1 MEDLGLEGRKK
12 GEGDRKKGEGDRK
25 EGEEGEGR
33 REEGTGSYYSMVLL
47 VHTVYMRNHCMI
59 T

>member
-1 MEDLGLEGRKK
+1 MGLEGRKK
-12 GEGDRKKGEGDRK
+12 GEGDRKEGEEEK
-25 EGEEGEGR
+25 EEGEGR

>member
-12 GEGDRKKGEGDRK
+12 GEGDRK
-25 EGEEGEGR
+25 EGEEGEGG